1 METTKQKKYELTK
14 NKRYYFDDWE
24 YDDKKSCADCAK
36 EYQEEAS
43 YTDGYDPELE
53 AYELTQIRA
62 LRDIPEAGVKKGDL
76 GGWVMTA
83 GFDPNP
89 DALTKKWWT
98 TTPDLSQEGNCWL
111 DPGAQVYSD
120 CKVEGDAWL
129 KKGCQVQDGSVIR
142 EDTIIKDSLVVAS
155 EINGGK
161 IKDARIEKS
170 LIDGDTK
177 IENYEIYNSQIGT
190 DTKLIATEKE
200 FPYAI
205 DILDESEERHRVK
218 YQIKN
223 SHIDKG
229 VYLKND
235 SIKDAAVWKTHDN
248 KIALMKEMPVIQ
260 REKKKSKVNLRPAKK
275 RSSSNDMER

>member
-111 DPGAQVYSD
+111 DETSLLFSGTIEKDAQVKNS
-120 CKVEGDAWL
+120 K
-129 KKGCQVQDGSVIR
+129 
-142 EDTIIKDSLVVAS
+142 IKDSHITDKALVIDSSVKFS
-155 EINGGK
+155 EIRDSATIVNSEIWRCDVLNNTK
-161 IKDARIEKS
+161 MKDCDSAMMEVADI
-170 LIDGDTK
+170 
-177 IENYEIYNSQIGT
+177 NSKYFT
-190 DTKLIATEKE
+190 
-200 FPYAI
+200 
-205 DILDESEERHRVK
+205 EEREGLDYRSFFTGG
-218 YQIKN
+218 N
-223 SHIDKG
+223 WERDKR
-229 VYLKND
+229 K
-235 SIKDAAVWKTHDN
+235 
-248 KIALMKEMPVIQ
+248 
-260 REKKKSKVNLRPAKK
+260 RERPKVNLKPKIKK
-275 RSSSNDMER
+275 TSQSKDMER